1 MPHFPAT
8 ARLMG
13 TGLWPFGERTPLP
26 HQRPSPPD
34 PPEGGP
40 WRAPSLEG
48 RGPLTLLPPWR
59 AAAEWATDTRAVQ
72 CRSSSRPGLPGHALA
87 CVPCTA
93 CEVCGGSVGEG
104 GASEALRCPQW
115 GLEEPR
121 GNRWFPRPCRRR
133 SAAPVPGLQVSPG
146 DAGWA
151 APFILAPPSRLPAAL
166 ALAANS

>member
-1 MPHFPAT
+1 MPHLPAT

-13 TGLWPFGERTPLP
+13 AGLWPFGERTPLP

-59 AAAEWATDTRAVQ
+59 AAPSGRQTPGPSSAGAAAVLA
-72 CRSSSRPGLPGHALA
+72 SLAMLSRVSPAPPARYAAGAWGR
-87 CVPCTA
+87 
-93 CEVCGGSVGEG
+93 EG
-104 GASEALRCPQW
+104 P
-115 GLEEPR
+115 
-121 GNRWFPRPCRRR
+121 PRPCGALSGAWR
-133 SAAPVPGLQVSPG
+133 SPAETGGSRAPADAAPVPVPGLQVSPG

>member
-13 TGLWPFGERTPLP
+13 TGLWPLGRG
-26 HQRPSPPD
+26 RPSPTSGRRLLTHLR
-34 PPEGGP
+34 GGHGERP
-40 WRAPSLEG
+40 RWKAG
-48 RGPLTLLPPWR
+48 
-59 AAAEWATDTRAVQ
+59 V
-72 CRSSSRPGLPGHALA
+72 RSPSSRPGVPRPSGRQTPGPSSAGAAAVLA
-87 CVPCTA
+87 SLAMLSCVSPA
-93 CEVCGGSVGEG
+93 PPARYAAGAWGREG
-104 GASEALRCPQW
+104 PQW

-151 APFILAPPSRLPAAL
+151 APFILAPPSRLLAAL
-166 ALAANS
+166 ALAATS